1 MSDKT
6 KVAATPDLR
15 PVTIAAIDERC
26 WAWIYRERE
35 RTSDLLYELIIQL
48 EKDQSFVGRCGA
60 PGERGEQGPPGKLP
74 VAKAWEA
81 DVVHY
86 EAQVVT
92 HAGATWQALRDTG
105 SAPPSR
111 DWICL
116 AAPARSLKVRGTY
129 NADATYFELDIVAY
143 NKGSFIARCDC
154 PGPCPGDGW
163 QLLTSHGR
171 DGKKG
176 EPGEQGARGERGPTG
191 PQGQGAP
198 IVIDWKLDCDAYEA
212 TPVMSDG
219 SEGAP
224 LKLKTLFEQFLSDIQ

>member
-1 MSDKT
+1 MSNKT
-6 KVAATPDLR
+6 TVAATPDLR
-15 PVTIAAIDERC
+15 PVTIAEIDERC
-26 WAWIYRERE
+26 WAWIYQERQ
-35 RTSDLLYELIIQL
+35 RTNELLAEFIIDLQ
-48 EKDQSFVGRCGA
+48 KDEFFGGCG
-60 PGERGEQGPPGKLP
+60 PRGERGEQGPPGNLP
-74 VAKAWEA
+74 VAKAWEP
-81 DVVHY
+81 DTVHY

-116 AAPARSLKVRGTY
+116 AAPARTPKVRGTY
-129 NADATYFELDIVAY
+129 SSDATYFELDIVAF
-143 NKGSFIARCDC
+143 NKGSFIARRDN

-171 DGKKG
+171 DGKKD
-176 EPGEQGARGERGPTG
+176 EPGEQGERGPMG

-198 IVIDWKLDCDAYEA
+198 IVIDWKLDREAYEA

-219 SEGAP
+219 SDGPALNLRP
-224 LKLKTLFEQFLSDIQ
+224 LFEQLVSDLSQ